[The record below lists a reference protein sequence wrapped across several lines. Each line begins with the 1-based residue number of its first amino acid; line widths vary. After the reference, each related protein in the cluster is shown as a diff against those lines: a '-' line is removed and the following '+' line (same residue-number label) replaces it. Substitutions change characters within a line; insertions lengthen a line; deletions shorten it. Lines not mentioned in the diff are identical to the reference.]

1 MKRRDAIKALMMASG
16 GVLALPSWAMG
27 WKPDTMASYNT
38 TFTEYEINIIS
49 SLVDVIIPSNG
60 EIGGLSVG
68 VDKFLVGLI
77 SRCYEEEFR
86 GDIKN
91 NLRELD
97 YSAEQKHNKNFVD
110 CDKTQ
115 QAALFLAMSKNG
127 DDNDESFFNF
137 MKGQTIRGFET
148 SEEVMVNYHG
158 WVLMPGYYDGNVDVE
173 A

>member
-16 GVLALPSWAMG
+16 GVLAIPSWAMG
-27 WKPDTMASYNT
+27 WKPDEMAGYNT
-38 TFTEYEINIIS
+38 TFTEYEIDIIS
-49 SLVDVIIPSNG
+49 SIVDVIIPSNG

-68 VDKFLVGLI
+68 VDKFLIGLI

-97 YSAEQKHNKNFVD
+97 YSAEQKHSKKFVD
-110 CDKTQ
+110 CDKDQ
-115 QAALFLAMSKNG
+115 QAKLFLAMSKNG

-137 MKGQTIRGFET
+137 MKSQTIRGFET